1 VSELSFAIAGARPE
15 LYAAAP
21 QLALRVRVTEATGV
35 PVHAITLRAQVRIE
49 PQQRRYAP
57 AESERLVELFG
68 GPERY
73 GDTLRS
79 LLWTHVS
86 QTVLA
91 FREQTEFDL
100 AIPCSYDFEIAANK
114 YLSGLAEGEIPLAVM
129 FSGTVFVRGE
139 HGVEAE
145 LVPWTCEARYRLPVA
160 VYRQT
165 MDAHFP
171 DSAWI
176 RIDRATFD
184 ELYRFKTAGGFPT
197 WERAFARLCADAQ
210 AKSAP

>member
-1 VSELSFAIAGARPE
+1 MSELAFAVVGARPE
-15 LYAAAP
+15 PYAASP
-21 QLALRVRVTEATGV
+21 QLALRVRVAETSGAQ
-35 PVHAITLRAQVRIE
+35 VHAITLRAQVRIE
-49 PQQRRYAP
+49 PQARRYAG

-73 GDTLRS
+73 GDTLRP

-91 FREQTEFDL
+91 FQGQTEFDL
-100 AIPCSYDFEIAANK
+100 PIPCSYDFEVAAHK
-114 YLSGLAEGEIPLAVM
+114 YLSALAEGEIPLDVL
-129 FSGTVFVRGE
+129 FSGTVFTRGE
-139 HGVEAE
+139 SGVEAQ
-145 LVPWTCEARYRLPVA
+145 LVPWNCDARYRLPVA
-160 VYRQT
+160 LYRAA
-165 MDAHFP
+165 MDAFFP

-197 WERAFARLCADAQ
+197 WERAIARLCAE
-210 AKSAP
+210 AKSPR

>member
-1 VSELSFAIAGARPE
+1 MTELSFAIVGARPE
-15 LYAAAP
+15 LYAASP
-21 QLALRVRVTEATGV
+21 QLALRVRVTAAPGV
-35 PVHAITLRAQVRIE
+35 QVHAITLRAQVRIE
-49 PQQRRYAP
+49 PQARRYDEG
-57 AESERLVELFG
+57 ESGRLVELFG

-91 FREQTEFDL
+91 FSEQSEFDL
-100 AIPCSYDFEIAANK
+100 TIPCSYDFEVAAHK
-114 YLSGLAEGEIPLAVM
+114 YLSALAEGEIPLEVM
-129 FSGTVFVRGE
+129 FSGTIFVRGE
-139 HGVEAE
+139 QGVGAQ
-145 LVPWTCEARYRLPVA
+145 LVPWNCDARYRLPVA

-165 MDAHFP
+165 MDAFFP
-171 DSAWI
+171 QSAWL

-197 WERAFARLCADAQ
+197 WERALARLLAE
-210 AKSAP
+210 AKSAR

>member
-1 VSELSFAIAGARPE
+1 MTELTFSIVGARPE
-15 LYAAAP
+15 LYAASP
-21 QLALRVRVTEATGV
+21 QLALRVRVTVAGGV
-35 PVHAITLRAQVRIE
+35 EVHAITLRAQVRIE
-49 PQQRRYAP
+49 PQARRYDG
-57 AESERLVELFG
+57 AESGRLVELFG

-91 FREQTEFDL
+91 FTGRTEFDL
-100 AIPCSYDFEIAANK
+100 TIPCSYDFEIAAHK
-114 YLSGLAEGEIPLAVM
+114 YLSALAEGEIPIDVM
-129 FSGTVFVRGE
+129 FSGTLFVRGE
-139 HGVEAE
+139 NGIAAE
-145 LVPWTCEARYRLPVA
+145 LVPWNCDARYRLPVA
-160 VYRQT
+160 VYRQA

-184 ELYRFKTAGGFPT
+184 ELYRFKTAGGFAT
-197 WERAFARLCADAQ
+197 WERALAHLCAQ
-210 AKSAP
+210 AGSPR

>member
-1 VSELSFAIAGARPE
+1 VSELAFAVVGARPE
-15 LYAAAP
+15 PYAASP
-21 QLALRVRVTEATGV
+21 QLALRVRVAETSGAQ
-35 PVHAITLRAQVRIE
+35 VHAITLRAQVRIE
-49 PQQRRYAP
+49 PQARRYAG

-73 GDTLRS
+73 GDTLRP

-91 FREQTEFDL
+91 FQGQTEFDL
-100 AIPCSYDFEIAANK
+100 PIPCSYDFEVAAHK
-114 YLSGLAEGEIPLAVM
+114 YLSALAEGEIPLDVL
-129 FSGTVFVRGE
+129 FSGTVFTRGE
-139 HGVEAE
+139 SGVEAQ
-145 LVPWTCEARYRLPVA
+145 LVPWNCDARYRLPVA
-160 VYRQT
+160 LYRAA
-165 MDAHFP
+165 MDAFFP

-197 WERAFARLCADAQ
+197 WERAIARLCADA
-210 AKSAP
+210 KSPR

>member
-1 VSELSFAIAGARPE
+1 VTGLSFTITGARPE
-15 LYAAAP
+15 PYAASP
-21 QLALRVRVTEATGV
+21 QLALRVRVAEAGGAQ
-35 PVHAITLRAQVRIE
+35 VHAITLRAQVRIE
-49 PQQRRYAP
+49 PQARRYGDG
-57 AESERLVELFG
+57 ESERLVELFG
-68 GPERY
+68 KPERY
-73 GDTLRS
+73 GDTLRP

-100 AIPCSYDFEIAANK
+100 LIPCSYDFEVAAHK
-114 YLSGLAEGEIPLAVM
+114 YLSALAEGEIPLDVM

-139 HGVEAE
+139 HGVTAE
-145 LVPWTCEARYRLPVA
+145 LVPWNCDARYRLPVA
-160 VYRQT
+160 VYRAT
-165 MDAHFP
+165 MDAFFP

-197 WERAFARLCADAQ
+197 WERALAHLCAE
-210 AKSAP
+210 AKSPR

>member
-1 VSELSFAIAGARPE
+1 MSELAFAVVGARPE
-15 LYAAAP
+15 PYAASP
-21 QLALRVRVTEATGV
+21 QLALRVRVTEATGT
-35 PVHAITLRAQVRIE
+35 PVHAIALRAQVRIE
-49 PQQRRYAP
+49 PQGRRYDGG
-57 AESERLVELFG
+57 ESERLVELFG

-73 GDTLRS
+73 GDTLRP

-91 FREQTEFDL
+91 FEGETEFDL
-100 AIPCSYDFEIAANK
+100 AIPCSYDFEVAAHK
-114 YLSGLAEGEIPLAVM
+114 FLSALADGEIPLDVL

-139 HGVEAE
+139 SGVATE
-145 LVPWTCEARYRLPVA
+145 LVPWSCEARFRLPVA
-160 VYRQT
+160 TYRAT

-171 DSAWI
+171 GSAWI

-197 WERAFARLCADAQ
+197 WERALAQLCDQAR
-210 AKSAP
+210 SARR

>member
-1 VSELSFAIAGARPE
+1 VSDLSFAVVGARPE
-15 LYAAAP
+15 PYAASP
-21 QLALRVRVTEATGV
+21 QLALRVRVAEASGAQ
-35 PVHAITLRAQVRIE
+35 VHAIVLRAQVRIE
-49 PQQRRYAP
+49 PQARRYDG
-57 AESERLVELFG
+57 AEPGRLVELFG

-73 GDTLRS
+73 GDTLRP

-91 FREQTEFDL
+91 FQGRTEFDL
-100 AIPCSYDFEIAANK
+100 VIPCSYDFEIAAHK
-114 YLSGLAEGEIPLAVM
+114 YLSALAQGEIPLDVL

-139 HGVEAE
+139 RGVEAE
-145 LVPWTCEARYRLPVA
+145 LVPWNCEARYRLPVA
-160 VYRQT
+160 AYRAT

-184 ELYRFKTAGGFPT
+184 ELYRFKTAGGFAT
-197 WERAFARLCADAQ
+197 WERALAALCEQAGSAR
-210 AKSAP
+210 S